1 MYAKTV
7 AKSLQEFARLFF
19 LAFLHIINCLICN
32 CLRIFCN
39 FVASLNKNDMA
50 WYDLQSVEVS
60 SEDSKI
66 VKDSV
71 RFDKFILR
79 NKIVILELRKRL
91 NR

>member
-1 MYAKTV
+1 
-7 AKSLQEFARLFF
+7 
-19 LAFLHIINCLICN
+19 
-32 CLRIFCN
+32 
-39 FVASLNKNDMA
+39 MA